1 MSTDLAT
8 MTPRSRAA
16 SGDVSEKTMEVA
28 HESREFKI
36 FGKDGFTFYDF
47 LDMVNPLQHIPIVGA
62 LYREWTGDQIDPGSR
77 IAGGALFGGPIGLG
91 AAIANVWIE
100 RESGKDMGEHVMA
113 SLFDGDEARDGK
125 PENYRDQDRA
135 EPDTRPPWSNAVI
148 DGFRAAEAEADAR
161 LRPASQNVVSFS
173 EQKRGRNAPPRSAG
187 TPAGGGNAWHD
198 DVLWAF
204 RKAGEQA
211 DGAGDG
217 HDWQTAT
224 TDAAT
229 KRLTG
234 ARAYGKNVPAAEGGW
249 FTEVML
255 DALRKYNDSA
265 MPAENTRIRS
275 RKTVSMTREGP

>member
-8 MTPRSRAA
+8 RRRVRAA

-148 DGFRAAEAEADAR
+148 DGFRAADAEADAR
-161 LRPASQNVVSFS
+161 LRPASQHVVSFS

-204 RKAGEQA
+204 RKAGNKP
-211 DGAGDG
+211 
-217 HDWQTAT
+217 T
-224 TDAAT
+224 
-229 KRLTG
+229 
-234 ARAYGKNVPAAEGGW
+234 ARATRLANRSPTRPRNANWRSRLRQECSRRGRRLVYRGQ
-249 FTEVML
+249 L
-255 DALRKYNDSA
+255 DALQKYNDSA